1 MKNLQED
8 DQLRLYEQIVAKMAS
23 GVYIIKVSDGNI
35 VYANPKLEKLFA
47 YDHNELL
54 GMHVS
59 ELNAPTDI
67 TPEETA
73 LEISEILN
81 RTGEWHGLVN
91 NIKKDGTPFWCH
103 ADVST
108 FDHSTYGKVF
118 IAIHTD
124 VSDRVLTRKQL
135 KDTQLLLKS
144 SIESA
149 KDLII
154 ISIDNEYRYLYFN
167 DTHKATMKSVYGIEV
182 EIGMNI
188 LDCISEGVDRE
199 IAKVCYGKALAG
211 DSYSKIDEYGNSSN
225 KLYYETDYNPIY
237 NDHHEI
243 IGATAFAKEIT
254 DRKRIE
260 IALKES
266 EERFKKLSELTFE
279 GIIIHK
285 DGICIDVNKAFEDIF
300 GYSNEELIGQNL
312 IELIIP
318 EEFHETVYRNLQED
332 SIERYEVLAKQKD
345 GVLIDV
351 QIGGRREIIHKG
363 EKVFVTTVRDI
374 TENRKN
380 ELKVKKSEA
389 DLVSQIENT
398 RDSIWSVDKN
408 YRITITNSNFFRD
421 FNIAFNHE
429 LRLGDRVLDYLP
441 EPLIQIWKDRYDKAL
456 LGEHFVIIDK
466 YDFENLPQYV
476 EFSFNP
482 VIVDGKIEGVACFTK
497 DITEQKIAEKA
508 LKDSEEKFRKLSDL
522 SPAAISIQR
531 TDKFLYVNKAW
542 EMLTGYSYEEALSNI
557 TPLHVV
563 HPEITD
569 EIKKLSVSRLKG
581 EDPINRYDLK
591 IRTKSNNV
599 KWIDVSFSVID
610 YENQTASMGVSF
622 DITELKNAKE
632 ALMLSESKLKVANS
646 TKNKFFS
653 IIAHDLRSPFSSIL
667 GLSNI
672 LSSAYYKLTDE
683 ERKEC
688 IGELSLTSKRAL
700 LLLENLLNW
709 ARAQQGGIEIKKV
722 SLDLKRFI
730 NKAIEPYMANALHKK
745 IKVKSR
751 VSNDV
756 SVLADEHTVMTVL
769 GNLFNNAVKY
779 TPNEG
784 SIDIKVHENKSDI
797 MIAISDTGV
806 GMTQKVI
813 SKLFLLDEGFSTP
826 GTNNEKGTGLGLILC
841 KEFVELNGGSLSV
854 ESEVG
859 KGSTF
864 SFVLPR

>member
-1 MKNLQED
+1 MKNLQGD
-8 DQLRLYEQIVAKMAS
+8 DQLRLYEQIVANMAS
-23 GVYIIKVSDGNI
+23 GVYIIKVSDGKI
-35 VYANPKLEKLFA
+35 VFANPKFEKLFA
-47 YDHNELL
+47 YEHNELL

-73 LEISEILN
+73 LEISEILKK
-81 RTGEWHGLVN
+81 TGEWHGLVN
-91 NIKKDGTPFWCH
+91 NIKKDGTPFWCR

-108 FDHSTYGKVF
+108 FNHSTYGEVF

-124 VSDRVLTRKQL
+124 VSDRVLTRKKL

-144 SIESA
+144 SIESP

-167 DTHKATMKSVYGIEV
+167 DTHKATMKSAYGIDV
-182 EIGMNI
+182 KIGMNI
-188 LDCISEGVDRE
+188 LDCIGEESDRKL
-199 IAKVCYGKALAG
+199 AKACYDKALSG
-211 DSYSKIDEYGNSSN
+211 DSYSKIDEYGNTSN

-237 NDHHEI
+237 DDNKEI

-254 DRKRIE
+254 DRKRFEIE
-260 IALKES
+260 LKES
-266 EERFKKLSELTFE
+266 EERFKKLSELTSE

-285 DGICIDVNKAFEDIF
+285 GGICTDVNKAFEDIF
-300 GYSNEELIGQNL
+300 GYNKDELIGQNL
-312 IELIIP
+312 IERIIT
-318 EEFHETVYRNLQED
+318 EEFHEIVYRNMQED
-332 SIERYEVLAKQKD
+332 RFERYEILAKRKD

-363 EKVFVTTVRDI
+363 EKVFVSTIRDI

-408 YRITITNSNFFRD
+408 YKITITNSNFFRD

-429 LRLGDRVLDYLP
+429 LRLGDKVLDYLP
-441 EPLIQIWKDRYDKAL
+441 EPLKPVWKDRYDKAL

-522 SPAAISIQR
+522 SPASISIQR
-531 TDKFLYVNKAW
+531 TDKFLYVNKAF
-542 EMLTGYSYEEALSNI
+542 EILTGYTKEELLSLS
-557 TPLHVV
+557 PLQVV

-569 EIKKLSVSRLKG
+569 EIRKLSDSRLKG
-581 EDPINRYDLK
+581 EDATSRYDLK
-591 IRTKSNNV
+591 IRTKSNQA

-610 YENQTASMGVSF
+610 YENQKASMGVSF

-632 ALMLSESKLKVANS
+632 ALMISESKLKVANS

-672 LSSAYYKLTDE
+672 LSSAYHKLTDE

-688 IGELSLTSKRAL
+688 ISELSLTSKRGL

-722 SLDLKRFI
+722 SLDLKGFI
-730 NKAIEPYMANALHKK
+730 DRAIEPYMANAHHKK
-745 IKVKSR
+745 IKVKSH
-751 VSNDV
+751 VSNKL
-756 SVLADEHTVMTVL
+756 SVLADEQTIMTVL

-779 TPNEG
+779 TPNKG
-784 SIDIKVHENKSDI
+784 SIDINVQEKNSDI
-797 MIAISDTGV
+797 LIAISDSGV
-806 GMTQKVI
+806 GMTQSMI
-813 SKLFLLDEGFSTP
+813 SKLFLLDESFSTP

-864 SFVLPR
+864 SFVLPG